1 MNQIKTLR
9 PSPTALLNPCI
20 DPIFKRLFTDNS
32 PEGRNTLKCF
42 LEAVLQRKVTNIIL
56 QPEEIP
62 IDYIHDKK
70 ARFDLNCEID
80 GIEFANIEIQNYNSN
95 HNFEKRAEY
104 YCAHLLN
111 YHVPE
116 GLPWNKV
123 PKVYQISILN
133 FIRETSLDREI
144 FYYKFRSED
153 GLSLEDRQNIIFIE
167 LPKIKKIV
175 KEISVDN
182 EKIKKLTPTQKW
194 CIFMLY
200 ASKEEFAPLVKE
212 IANYEEGI
220 MSAVKTLDKISQ
232 DYIAW
237 KQQFDQLMLENDRLT
252 LLEEAEEA
260 KKQARATG
268 WEEGIKEG
276 REEGIKEGR
285 KEGIREGR
293 EEGIREGRKE
303 GIREGLEQ
311 GIQQGIQQG
320 VEKNSLE
327 IAEKLLK
334 NNIPL
339 EIIHQTTG
347 IPMEKLQS
355 LLD

>member
-1 MNQIKTLR
+1 MKEIKNLR

-32 PEGRNTLKCF
+32 PEGKNTLKCF
-42 LEAVLQRKVTNIIL
+42 LEAVLQRKVTNIVL

-80 GIEFANIEIQNYNSN
+80 GTEFANIEIQNYNSN

-123 PKVYQISILN
+123 PQVYQISILN
-133 FIRETSLDREI
+133 FIRETSLDKEI

-153 GLSLEDRQNIIFIE
+153 GLPLEDRQNIIFIE
-167 LPKIKKIV
+167 LPKIKKIM
-175 KEISVDN
+175 KEISENYD
-182 EKIKKLTPTQKW
+182 KIQKLTPTQKW

-200 ASKEEFAPLVKE
+200 ASKEEFASLVKE
-212 IANYEEGI
+212 IAKSEEGI

-276 REEGIKEGR
+276 REEGIKEGLEQGI
-285 KEGIREGR
+285 KEGI
-293 EEGIREGRKE
+293 KE
-303 GIREGLEQ
+303 
-311 GIQQGIQQG
+311 GIQQGI
-320 VEKNSLE
+320 EKNSLE

-347 IPMEKLQS
+347 ISIEKLQS
-355 LLD
+355 LHD